1 MRTLEAHYRL
11 GVAEG
16 DELVGPDARVSLGVV
31 DQTRVAVG
39 LMLLAVDALDVT
51 GATAVTVRV
60 HAELILATRTADRRV
75 VGLAIAALNSP
86 IIIAVIV
93 DSTVSVEQKSVLA
106 ILVA

>member
-31 DQTRVAVG
+31 DQTWVAMG

-75 VGLAIAALNSP
+75 CKKEITGRSLLSDSIKSCK
-86 IIIAVIV
+86 V
-93 DSTVSVEQKSVLA
+93 DLK
-106 ILVA
+106 IN